1 MFILTK
7 IADLVQIVPEDFNKD
22 APQAI
27 EDNINAKYAN
37 KVIQKIGLCICLY
50 DLLSSSEGLIG
61 HGNGLVNVNVEF
73 RLIVFRPFKH
83 EVIIGRISSANTEGI
98 RVRLPFFEGIFVPK
112 QALPEG
118 TEYSADQIYE
128 WRTEDN
134 TLFFDTHE
142 PVRLRIEDEVWKD
155 QNPVGPREKEE
166 PSNNLTIPSGS
177 GKKKNSPYSLIG
189 SMEDP
194 GFGVIQWWDGEEEE
208 EEEGEGEEGAVE
220 GEEGAE

>member
-22 APQAI
+22 AAQAI

-61 HGNGLVNVNVEF
+61 HGTGLVNVNVEF

-98 RVRLPFFEGIFVPK
+98 RVRLPFFEEIFVPRH
-112 QALPEG
+112 ALPEG
-118 TEYSADQIYE
+118 SDFADQIYE
-128 WRTEDN
+128 WKTEDN
-134 TLFFDTHE
+134 VLFFDTHE
-142 PVRLRIEDEVWKD
+142 TVRLRIEDEVWKD
-155 QNPVGPREKEE
+155 QSPVGPREKDE
-166 PSNNLTIPSGS
+166 PASSLTIPVGS

-189 SMEDP
+189 SMDDA
-194 GFGVIQWWDGEEEE
+194 GFGPILWWDGEAEEE
-208 EEEGEGEEGAVE
+208 VEEAA
-220 GEEGAE
+220 AE